1 LRKLAAAFGRSF
13 ERAFLDLGGERMPT
27 TLTVQIAW
35 GDCDE
40 QGIVYYPN
48 YFYWMDSAFQAL
60 LRKAGLS
67 LRIIREKFGAIGI
80 PLVEAKARFHA
91 SATHEDALAIEAE
104 VSHWGRTSFQVSYRA
119 FASEIVFEGVEARVW
134 TVKNSESSIA
144 PAPIPAE
151 FRSALTAA
159 SSSA

>member
-1 LRKLAAAFGRSF
+1 MPPT
-13 ERAFLDLGGERMPT
+13 LD
-27 TLTVQIAW
+27 VQIAW

-67 LRIIREKFGAIGI
+67 LRVIREKFGAIGI

-91 SATHEDALAIEAE
+91 AATHEDALTIDAA
-104 VSHWGRTSFQVSYRA
+104 VSHWGRTSFRVDYRA
-119 FASEIVFEGVEARVW
+119 FRNHELVFEGVEARVW
-134 TVKNSESSIA
+134 AVKTGENAIA

-151 FRSALTAA
+151 FRDALSAAGT
-159 SSSA
+159 SR

>member
-1 LRKLAAAFGRSF
+1 
-13 ERAFLDLGGERMPT
+13 MPPT
-27 TLTVQIAW
+27 MTVQIAW

-67 LRIIREKFGAIGI
+67 LRTIREKFGAIGI
-80 PLVEAKARFHA
+80 PLVEANARFHN
-91 SATHEDALAIEAE
+91 SATHEDALVIEAE
-104 VSHWGRTSFQVSYRA
+104 VSHWGRTSFRVSYKA
-119 FASEIVFEGVEARVW
+119 FREKEIVFEGFEARVW
-134 TVKNSESSIA
+134 AVRKNANSVG

-151 FRSALTAA
+151 FRNALAA
-159 SSSA
+159 AGSSAMTPT

>member
-1 LRKLAAAFGRSF
+1 M
-13 ERAFLDLGGERMPT
+13 GEHMPP

-67 LRIIREKFGAIGI
+67 LRIIREQFGAIGI
-80 PLVEAKARFHA
+80 PLVEAKAHFHS
-91 SATHEDALAIEAE
+91 SATHEDSLAIEAE

-119 FASEIVFEGVEARVW
+119 FREREIVFEGVEARVW
-134 TVKNSESSIA
+134 AVKTGERSVAS
-144 PAPIPAE
+144 APIPEE